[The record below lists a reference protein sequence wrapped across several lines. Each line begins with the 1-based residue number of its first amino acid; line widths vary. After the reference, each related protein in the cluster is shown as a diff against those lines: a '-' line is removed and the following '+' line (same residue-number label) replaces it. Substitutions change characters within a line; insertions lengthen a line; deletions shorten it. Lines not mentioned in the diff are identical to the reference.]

1 MTSETYIMPGT
12 DHRALQLALRLPLL
26 APMLLALVLVP
37 VARAT
42 QVPPASFVSGEEA
55 PPPPPLPADP
65 SPITDHLALE
75 ALYYWGRVSTTGQF
89 NSGTGV
95 VGTRLSAENDLGL
108 TNQAYQPRFE
118 LMFRL
123 RPRHRLRVDFFDLRR
138 NGSTVLGNTILY
150 GDQTF
155 QATQPLQSTINWR
168 QMDLTYT
175 YSFLRGERYELG
187 AGLALHLLEAEAI
200 AQVPGTPQRVDYS
213 QAGPFATVALD
224 GTSLIA
230 RRWSLNARANY
241 MHLTVSN
248 YTGELEIFHAD
259 AQYRWRRNFAL
270 GLGYDYSRAEVD
282 VRNRD
287 PSGLVQLAINGP
299 QLFLRISY

>member
-1 MTSETYIMPGT
+1 MPGVG
-12 DHRALQLALRLPLL
+12 HRALLLAPPLL
-26 APMLLALVLVP
+26 ALALAAPAAYSAPL
-37 VARAT
+37 
-42 QVPPASFVSGEEA
+42 PPASFVSGEDSG

-65 SPITDHLALE
+65 SPITDHMDLE
-75 ALYYWGRVSTTGQF
+75 ALFYWGHVSTTGRF
-89 NSGTGV
+89 DSGTGAP
-95 VGTRLSAENDLGL
+95 GTPLSAESELGL

-123 RPRHRLRVDFFDLRR
+123 EPRHRLRVDFFDLRR
-138 NGSTVLGNTILY
+138 NGSTVLSNTILY

-155 QATQPLQSTINWR
+155 LTGQPLQSTINWR

-175 YSFLRGERYELG
+175 YSLLRGERYELG
-187 AGLALHLLEAEAI
+187 AGLAVHLIEAEAI
-200 AQVPGTPQRVDYS
+200 AQVPSTPQRVDYS

-224 GTSLIA
+224 GTYLLA

-241 MHLTVSN
+241 MHLTVN
-248 YTGELEIFHAD
+248 DYTGELEDFHAD
-259 AQYRWRRNFAL
+259 VQYRWRRNFAL
-270 GLGYDYSRAEVD
+270 GVGYDYSQAEVD

-287 PSGLVQLAINGP
+287 PSGFVQLRVNGP